1 MLFVKR
7 QSLTIQIEVLILLL
21 AKALPFYIWNFK
33 VQNGKK
39 ISLSSRLKWLQVVF
53 L

>member
-7 QSLTIQIEVLILLL
+7 QSLTIQIEILILLL
-21 AKALPFYIWNFK
+21 AKALPFYIGNFK
-33 VQNGKK
+33 VQKGKK
-39 ISLSSRLKWLQVVF
+39 ISLSSRLQWLQVVF